1 MSTGAPDVTAMRTS
15 VISTEALGSRA
26 ARFGA
31 LLIDELLVAVV
42 ALILGLA
49 TESLTV
55 YYVTMFLGFVA
66 YCVLMVSRSG
76 EHNGQTLGKQW
87 LSLRVVCISG
97 EPVTFAVACKRE
109 VLGRVIPSALTFG
122 VYGVIDLL
130 WVLWD
135 PRKQTL
141 HDKVGG
147 TYVFKAVAD
156 PAQAPQLAVPGPPV
170 FTGGSATLPPPPPP
184 PPPTGS

>member
-1 MSTGAPDVTAMRTS
+1 MSTGSPGVSTMRTS
-15 VISTEALGSRA
+15 VISTEALGSRV

-31 LLIDELLVAVV
+31 LLIDQILVGVV
-42 ALILGLA
+42 AAIVGL
-49 TESLTV
+49 LTHSVIV
-55 YYVTMFLGFVA
+55 YYVIATIGFVVYA
-66 YCVLMVSRSG
+66 VLTLSRPG

-87 LSLRVVCISG
+87 LSLRVVSITG
-97 EPVTFAVACKRE
+97 APVTLAVASKRE
-109 VLGRVIPSALTFG
+109 VLGRFIPSLLTFG

-135 PRKQTL
+135 PRKQAL

-147 TYVFKAVAD
+147 TYVFTAVAD

-170 FTGGSATLPPPPPP
+170 YTGPSATPPPPPP
-184 PPPTGS
+184 PPPPGA